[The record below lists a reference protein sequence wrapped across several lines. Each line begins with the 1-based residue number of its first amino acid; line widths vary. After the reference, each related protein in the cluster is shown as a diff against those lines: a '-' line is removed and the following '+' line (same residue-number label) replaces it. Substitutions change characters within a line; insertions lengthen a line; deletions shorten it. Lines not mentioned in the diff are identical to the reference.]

1 MEEINKQDDI
11 TADIEDMLLMVPTPI
26 PPIFNVMI
34 YAGRFCFAGHPE
46 YTQLLEIMLED
57 ARKRNERRSSGTEIR
72 QRKAA
77 GVHVLY

>member
-1 MEEINKQDDI
+1 M
-11 TADIEDMLLMVPTPI
+11 PTPI

-57 ARKRNERRSSGTEIR
+57 ARQRMNDGVRTEIR